1 MKALRSPHSS
11 IALLL
16 IIVGLATIV
25 APTTQAADNDPSK
38 VAKVIILKGTANA
51 FAQDNSKNSKKLKR
65 GDWVGEH
72 AVIKTSAKSFIK
84 LLFVDKSQVN
94 IGPSSQM
101 TINAFPKT
109 KAGIL
114 TLAKGKLRSKV
125 TKDYMQIQD
134 KGASKLFIK
143 TRTAAM
149 GVRGTDFQ
157 VNFNDNTGATGL
169 IMFEGEV
176 AMAHIEDSSSFGHQ
190 DELERAVSRDDAVI
204 VRKGEFSST
213 QRGKKAVSKPI
224 KISPKQ
230 LEKLQ
235 KNESL
240 LSQKGQSLK
249 QKNKKSIR
257 PPIPPG
263 MSGKKFSNSDQELDK
278 KMVKEIGHN
287 GKKKITD
294 KIAEKK
300 KHKRKLRRDN
310 AKDQKAG
317 GFVDVENAQYIPPSE
332 SSVFN
337 EAQGVYMTT
346 DQTNQDGS
354 VDKDKIKQNKR
365 KGVIDSKIRKRVLS
379 KLPAFRK
386 QQKNKKGQQG
396 DDEFKIPLQKVDPGD
411 ERDTFTGRRNIGSSG
426 STGVKRPGQLRNRRN
441 FQKARFKVRLCD
453 STGCK

>member
-25 APTTQAADNDPSK
+25 VPTTQAADNDPSK

-65 GDWVGEH
+65 GDWVGER
-72 AVIKTSAKSFIK
+72 AVIKTAAKSFIK
-84 LLFVDKSQVN
+84 LLFIDKSQIN

-125 TKDYMQIQD
+125 TKDYMQIEN

-157 VNFNDNTGATGL
+157 VNYNENTEATGL

-176 AMAHIEDSSSFGHQ
+176 AMAHIEDSTSFGHQ
-190 DELERAVSRDDAVI
+190 DELERAVSRDSAVI

-235 KNESL
+235 KNDSL
-240 LSQKGQSLK
+240 LSQKGPGQK
-249 QKNKKSIR
+249 QKNKKPTR

-278 KMVKEIGHN
+278 KMVKEIGHTS
-287 GKKKITD
+287 KKKITD
-294 KIAEKK
+294 KIAANK
-300 KHKRKLRRDN
+300 KHNRKLRRDGD
-310 AKDQKAG
+310 KDRKAG

-332 SSVFN
+332 SSVYN
-337 EAQGVYMTT
+337 EAQGVYMTA

-354 VDKDKIKQNKR
+354 VDKDKIKKNKR
-365 KGVIDSKIRKRVLS
+365 KGIVDQKIRKRALS
-379 KLPAFRK
+379 KLPEFKR
-386 QQKNKKGQQG
+386 QQKNKKGQEG
-396 DDEFKIPLQKVDPGD
+396 EGEFKIPLQQVDPGD
-411 ERDTFTGRRNIGSSG
+411 RKDSFTGRRNIGSSG
-426 STGVKRPGQLRNRRN
+426 STGIKRPGQIRNKRN
-441 FQKARFKVRLCD
+441 FQKARFKVRLCSD
-453 STGCK
+453 GTCQ